1 VSGDNQKMKNIKL
14 VIEYD
19 GTDFC
24 GWQYQP
30 DERTVQG
37 EIEDVLK
44 KLLSERIRIIGAGR
58 TDQGVHARGQ
68 VANFHTSST
77 LPLTKMLI
85 ALNSLTG
92 SDVNIKKISYTS
104 EDFHSRFSAE
114 SKVYEYNIV
123 LKPSPF
129 ALRYNWFV
137 KYELDLDKMNIAKN
151 TLTGKHDFKYFSTE
165 TEKENTFCIV
175 ESISL
180 TQRDSRIIIKIE
192 GDRFIRK
199 MVRGIVGFLHDVG
212 RGYYRSSQ
220 AKDVLAGKIKNLF
233 FAPPQGLFLVK
244 VKY

>member
-1 VSGDNQKMKNIKL
+1 MEKERNIKL

-44 KLLSERIRIIGAGR
+44 KLLSEQIRITGAGR
-58 TDQGVHARGQ
+58 TDQGVHALGQ

-77 LPLTKMLI
+77 LSLSKMHM
-85 ALNSLTG
+85 ALNSLTK
-92 SDVNIKKISYTS
+92 SDVNIKHISYTT
-104 EDFHSRFSAE
+104 EDFHSRFSAK
-114 SKVYEYNIV
+114 SKVYQYNII
-123 LKPSPF
+123 LHSSPF
-129 ALRYNWFV
+129 KLRYNWFI
-137 KYELDLDKMNIAKN
+137 KYKLDLNGMEVAKN
-151 TLTGKHDFKYFSTE
+151 FLIGKHDFKYFSTE
-165 TEKENTFCIV
+165 ADKENTVCV
-175 ESISL
+175 LKNISL
-180 TQRDSRIIIKIE
+180 TEQNSRIIMELE

-212 RGYYRSSQ
+212 RGHYEPSQ
-220 AKDVLAGKIKNLF
+220 TQDAIAGRIKNLF
-233 FAPPQGLFLVK
+233 FAPAQGLFLIR